1 MMPGPD
7 GASAVPLAPEQLGDG
22 DVMGDGIEGA
32 PTPEKVEDPAV
43 VEAKMIEDQAE
54 AGIRNDLLTQ
64 AYGTKIPQ
72 RRAVDRE

>member
-1 MMPGPD
+1 
-7 GASAVPLAPEQLGDG
+7 
-22 DVMGDGIEGA
+22 MGDGIEGA

-43 VEAKMIEDQAE
+43 QEAKMIEDQAE

-72 RRAVDRE
+72 RRTVDKE